1 MDFSEYRRIKK
12 QASRQVILP
21 GVDERV
27 YVRLATPSEMNKAE
41 LAMREYLTRAKVPVD
56 AVTDVTAAEMKER
69 EITAQILAMTVFQDE
84 ALAKPW
90 ATVEEIKTLDEV
102 AFRLL
107 DHQQDVLMLEERGSV
122 DIYSVTAEQWEEGKK
137 KLREIPWNA
146 LSGRQR
152 RALGSFLAALSSS
165 A

>member
-1 MDFSEYRRIKK
+1 MDFSEYRKIKK

-21 GVDERV
+21 GVSEPL
-27 YVRLATPSEMNKAE
+27 YVRLATPAEMNRAE
-41 LAMREYLTRAKVPVD
+41 VAMRAYMAEKKVPVD
-56 AVTDVTAAEMKER
+56 SVTDVTAAEMKER
-69 EITAQILAMTVFQDE
+69 EITAHLLAMTVFEDE
-84 ALAKPW
+84 GLTKPW
-90 ATVEEIKTLDEV
+90 AAVQQIKTLDEV

-107 DHQQDVLMLEERGSV
+107 DHEQDLLMMEERGSV
-122 DIYSVTAEQWEEGKK
+122 DIYSVTAEEWEEGKK

-165 A
+165 D